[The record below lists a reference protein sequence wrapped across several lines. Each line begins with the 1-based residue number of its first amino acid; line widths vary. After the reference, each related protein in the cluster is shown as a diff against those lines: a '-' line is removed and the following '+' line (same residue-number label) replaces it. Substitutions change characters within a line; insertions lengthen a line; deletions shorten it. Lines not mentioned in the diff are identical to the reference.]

1 MATIGSVTL
10 DELMTG
16 LMSAHDTFQ
25 QAMDIEIREEVI
37 TNTSYPSVYSVQFHH
52 CMHSWSPAQSTGI
65 LHFTINFAILFSH
78 LTHTVPVE

>member
-37 TNTSYPSVYSVQFHH
+37 TNPLYPSVYSV
-52 CMHSWSPAQSTGI
+52 
-65 LHFTINFAILFSH
+65 
-78 LTHTVPVE
+78 

>member
-1 MATIGSVTL
+1 MFYDASTTRGNHFSSTSTKFIFIDVGFFMTKIGSVTL

-37 TNTSYPSVYSVQFHH
+37 IV
-52 CMHSWSPAQSTGI
+52 A
-65 LHFTINFAILFSH
+65 L
-78 LTHTVPVE
+78 

>member
-37 TNTSYPSVYSVQFHH
+37 TNTSYRSVYSVQFHL
-52 CMHSWSPAQSTGI
+52 CMPSWSPSQSIGI
-65 LHFTINFAILFSH
+65 LHFTVNFAILFSR
-78 LTHTVPVE
+78 LTHPVPVE